1 MSPTKKTYMN
11 EIAERHRAGEDR
23 AAADDDH
30 AGRRSCPMIDRR
42 SRANRRR
49 AGDRLGDVAEQLVRA
64 AREDEPLARLGDVD
78 LHEAHAAD
86 RLGRAGR

>member
-1 MSPTKKTYMN
+1 MTKSPSV
-11 EIAERHRAGEDR
+11 IVPAR
-23 AAADDDH
+23 
-30 AGRRSCPMIDRR
+30 IDRPPMTIISTPIMPGDHR
-42 SRANRRR
+42 RARADGRR

-78 LHEAHAAD
+78 LHEADAAE